1 MAPHREQIKR
11 YVREHLRDP
20 LLGVA
25 RIAADLRLSTST
37 LHRVFADEPCSLS
50 NWIWGQRLDAIQR
63 ELCDPRAS
71 ARSVSEIAF
80 AWGFNDAAH
89 FSRAF
94 KNRFGCSPRDMR
106 ARALSLQPG

>member
-1 MAPHREQIKR
+1 M
-11 YVREHLRDP
+11 
-20 LLGVA
+20 
-25 RIAADLRLSTST
+25 
-37 LHRVFADEPCSLS
+37 
-50 NWIWGQRLDAIQR
+50 
-63 ELCDPRAS
+63 CDPRAS

-106 ARALSLQPG
+106 ARALPLQPG